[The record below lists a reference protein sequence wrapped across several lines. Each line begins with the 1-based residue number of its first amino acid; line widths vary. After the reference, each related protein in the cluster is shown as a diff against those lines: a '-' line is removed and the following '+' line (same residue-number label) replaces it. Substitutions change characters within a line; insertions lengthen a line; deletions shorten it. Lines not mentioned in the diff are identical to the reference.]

1 LNLNTPKHFR
11 AKTIRDNL
19 YISCEPRIGNGK
31 NQILS
36 FLKSH
41 KGLCGI
47 IYTFTRKEA
56 ESTASFLQEN
66 GYSAKA
72 YHAGISTEVKNA
84 VFNDFVYEKIDIVVA
99 TIAFGMGIDKSNIRF
114 VLHTSLPKTLE
125 NYYQEIGRAGRDGDV
140 SYVHMLYSKNDE
152 IKRKIQIDEALD
164 NAYKTTA
171 LEKLETMYR
180 YCVSNQ
186 CRHKLI
192 ASYFEDTIDECKT
205 LCDNCTKGEVELID
219 ISIEAQKFLSAV
231 YRSEQ
236 RFGINHIID
245 ILRGSKNQK
254 VLEFAHNQL
263 SVYGLGSEISKNQW
277 IALTDRLIDI
287 EAVSLGEFRAV
298 KFQPLGFEILKGNQK
313 VFLESDKFNIEQKEA
328 QHEEEQSVD
337 ELIYERFKRL
347 RKEIALSHEV
357 PAYVIFGDKSLK
369 ELASKLPTTKEEMLR
384 INGVGEVK
392 FEKYGEMFLAL
403 CLSIKEEFEQQLEQ
417 KVPLKKLTK
426 TYLDTFELLE
436 ESKSVEEIAQIR
448 DLGLSTIISHI
459 NLLCEHQKISPQKRT
474 ELLAPL
480 EIPQEIKQWIEE
492 GLKQQNLRE
501 LRQYLSLYEHL
512 YTNA

>member
-1 LNLNTPKHFR
+1 
-11 AKTIRDNL
+11 
-19 YISCEPRIGNGK
+19 
-31 NQILS
+31 
-36 FLKSH
+36 
-41 KGLCGI
+41 
-47 IYTFTRKEA
+47 
-56 ESTASFLQEN
+56 
-66 GYSAKA
+66 
-72 YHAGISTEVKNA
+72 
-84 VFNDFVYEKIDIVVA
+84 
-99 TIAFGMGIDKSNIRF
+99 
-114 VLHTSLPKTLE
+114 
-125 NYYQEIGRAGRDGDV
+125 
-140 SYVHMLYSKNDE
+140 
-152 IKRKIQIDEALD
+152 
-164 NAYKTTA
+164 
-171 LEKLETMYR
+171 MYR

-205 LCDNCTKGEVELID
+205 LCDNCTKGEVELVD

-277 IALTDRLIDI
+277 IALSDRLIDI

-298 KFQPLGFEILKGNQK
+298 KLQPLGFEILKGNQK

-337 ELIYERFKRL
+337 ELIYERFRNL

-448 DLGLSTIISHI
+448 DLGLSTIILHI